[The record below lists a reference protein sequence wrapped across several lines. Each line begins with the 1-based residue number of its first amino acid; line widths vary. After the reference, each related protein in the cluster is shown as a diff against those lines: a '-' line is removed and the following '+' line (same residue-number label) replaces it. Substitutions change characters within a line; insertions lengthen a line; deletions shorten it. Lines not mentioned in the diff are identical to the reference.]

1 MITIAISFITTA
13 LLLYSISI
21 WSEKIRKGLKIW
33 MVVIFIFAFISDLIG
48 TSIMFCLTATKF
60 ELNLHSCCGYAA
72 LIIMGLHLVWAKIAL
87 RYHGRAEK
95 YFHRFSVFAWLVWLI
110 AFGSG
115 IPRA

>member
-1 MITIAISFITTA
+1 MITIAICFISSA

-21 WSEKIRKGLKIW
+21 WSEKIRRGLKTW
-33 MVVIFIFAFISDLIG
+33 MVVIFTCAFISDWIG
-48 TSIMFCLTATKF
+48 TSIMFCLATTKF
-60 ELNLHSCCGYAA
+60 QLNLHSCCGYTA

-87 RYHGRAEK
+87 RYHGRTEK

-115 IPRA
+115 IPRV